1 MTSALEG
8 FFSSGRIA
16 DLVLAFMVV
25 EVAIL
30 VALRVVARRGVP
42 LGDLVWITAS
52 GACLILALRAAL
64 TGAAWW
70 WIGLAL
76 SGSLASH
83 LMDLRRRWSPS
94 ST

>member
-1 MTSALEG
+1 MTSPLAD

-16 DLVLAFMVV
+16 DLVLAFMAI
-25 EVAIL
+25 EVIVL
-30 VALRVVARRGVP
+30 VALRLVARRGVP

-76 SGSLASH
+76 SGSLAAH

-94 ST
+94 AT

>member
-1 MTSALEG
+1 MTSSLAD

-16 DLVLAFMVV
+16 DLVLVFMAIEVV
-25 EVAIL
+25 VL
-30 VALRVVARRGVP
+30 VALRVLARRGVP
-42 LGDLVWITAS
+42 LGDIIWITAS
-52 GACLILALRAAL
+52 GACLVLALRAAL
-64 TGAAWW
+64 TGAGWW

-94 ST
+94 AT